1 MHQYAGSNPY
11 GLTAIDY
18 YPAAPPMQVVP
29 LAPWGS
35 YAEYVHGM
43 FQRRAYDS
51 EWNLRQS
58 HSQADP
64 TEAHNAIQEV
74 LWELESR
81 VDAFHFPNYL
91 DFQQVPSDG
100 QIPQLADTKR
110 NMAVNEHHKKLQE
123 LLSKL
128 WGVKTR
134 GDEAVRR
141 SKADAIAQVEEEL
154 EELKRQKAVVW
165 YNAQADGQ
173 PRRPFWATW

>member
-1 MHQYAGSNPY
+1 
-11 GLTAIDY
+11 
-18 YPAAPPMQVVP
+18 MQVVS

-35 YAEYVHGM
+35 YAEYVHDV

-51 EWNLRQS
+51 KWNL
-58 HSQADP
+58 HQAHPQVDP
-64 TEAHNAIQEV
+64 TEAHNTIQEV

-91 DFQQVPSDG
+91 DFLQTPVDG

-110 NMAVNEHHKKLQE
+110 NMAVNEHHNKLEE

-128 WGVKTR
+128 RGVKAR

-141 SKADAIAQVEEEL
+141 LRTDAIAQVEEEL
-154 EELKRQKAVVW
+154 EELKRQKALVW
-165 YNAQADGQ
+165 YNMQADSQ
-173 PRRPFWATW
+173 HRRRFWTIW